1 MIPELRSDFLL
12 NPNVHHLNHGS
23 FGACPRPVFE
33 EYQRLQLELERDTVQ
48 AFAVR
53 GPEKLAQAREA
64 LGAYIGCH
72 ADDVVYVTN
81 PSYAFNIIAKS
92 FPLSEGDE
100 ILTTDLEYGAMDRTW
115 QYYCRKAGA
124 RYVRMPVQLPVAD
137 SQTIV
142 DDLFSGLSPRTRA
155 VFISHITSTTA
166 LRLPVEAI
174 CARAKE
180 LGLITMVDSA
190 HVPGHIPLDL
200 RTLGADI
207 CTGACHKWMLT
218 PKGSSFLY
226 VKRELQH
233 MFDPL
238 IISWGYEST
247 MPSHSQFIDWHQLQG
262 TRDISAFLAT
272 PRAIQYLSDHDWPT
286 VARTCRQAVQAH
298 AHAFA
303 EAAGGMLLAPVT
315 DEFMGQMCSIRIHC
329 TDPMA
334 LQRHLYARH
343 RIEIPVMPHGGH
355 TYIRYSINAY
365 NNEADLQVLFAALR
379 QTRAETG
386 LLG

>member
-1 MIPELRSDFLL
+1 MHPDFLL
-12 NPNVHHLNHGS
+12 NPDVTHLNHGS

-33 EYQRLQLELERDTVQ
+33 EYQRLQLELERDSVQ
-48 AFAVR
+48 FMAVR
-53 GPEKLAQAREA
+53 GPVMLAKAREA

-81 PSYAFNIIAKS
+81 PSYAMNIIIKS
-92 FPLSEGDE
+92 FPLAEGDE

-115 QYYCRKAGA
+115 NYYCRKAGA
-124 RYVRMPVQLPVAD
+124 RYVRMPVQLPVTD

-142 DDLFSGLSPRTRA
+142 DDLFRGLSPRTKA
-155 VFISHITSTTA
+155 VFISHLTSITA

-180 LGLITMVDSA
+180 LGLITIVDSA
-190 HVPGHIPLDL
+190 HAPGHVPLDL
-200 RTLGADI
+200 LTLGADI

-226 VKRELQH
+226 VRRDMQP

-238 IISWGYEST
+238 VISWGYEST
-247 MPSHSQFIDWHQLQG
+247 MPSHSQFIDWHQMQG

-272 PRAIQYLSDHDWPT
+272 PRAIEYLEANDWPT
-286 VARTCRQAVQAH
+286 ISRKCREMVRAN

-303 EAAGGMLLAPVT
+303 DAAGGMLLSPLT
-315 DEFMGQMCSIRIHC
+315 DEFMGQMCSIRISC
-329 TDPMA
+329 PDAMA
-334 LQRHLYARH
+334 LQRHLYTAH
-343 RIEIPVMPHGGH
+343 RIEIPVMPHGEH

-365 NNEADLQVLFAALR
+365 NTQTHLDTLFSALR
-379 QTRAETG
+379 DTRERTG